1 MLSYIWRGLS
11 KLILR
16 LICHKLIHTNK
27 YMKNKLLS
35 LASFLA
41 VLNANAIEIGPTG
54 SGVELGGFVDMFY
67 QSQDSGGA
75 SAETFDVSQVELNLD
90 FESGPVSVSIDYDI
104 YSTEGG
110 ADGADLEEAIIT
122 YDFGNGFSVT
132 AGKML
137 SYLGFEAYDPTNMYQ
152 YSYAYD
158 AASGLSGGQDIYDA
172 YDDGISLDYGN
183 DIFSVGIFASAET
196 NGGYEY
202 ALAFTGVE
210 NLTVKA
216 IMADW
221 DAYETTT
228 VWASYQMDKLL
239 LGAEVAE
246 KDNATGNDIEGWL
259 IMGNYAV
266 SDKIGLT
273 FRYSEE
279 EIGTSEYEKITI
291 SPSYVFNDNFSGLVE
306 YSSYD
311 QSTGAT
317 SIADLF
323 AVELIYTF

>member
-1 MLSYIWRGLS
+1 
-11 KLILR
+11 
-16 LICHKLIHTNK
+16 
-27 YMKNKLLS
+27 MKNKILS
-35 LASFLA
+35 FASLLA

-75 SAETFDVSQVELNLD
+75 SVETFDVSQVELNLD

-122 YDFGNGFSVT
+122 YDFGNGFSMT

-172 YDDGISLDYGN
+172 YDDGISLDFAN
-183 DIFSVGIFASAET
+183 DMFSVGIFASAET

-246 KDNATGNDIEGWL
+246 KDNTTGNDIEGWL

-273 FRYSEE
+273 VRYSEE
-279 EIGTSEYEKITI
+279 EIGTSEYEKFTI
-291 SPSYVFNDNFSGLVE
+291 SPSYVFTDNFSGLVE
-306 YSSYD
+306 YSAYD
-311 QSTGAT
+311 ESTGAT